1 MTEFK
6 EADLR
11 LLTFI
16 KPVYAGDRLTV
27 HGVVKE
33 MRSEDGAT
41 RVVVNVWCGNQDG
54 EQTAV
59 ASASGRLLE
68 ERR

>member
-1 MTEFK
+1 MTELK

-16 KPVYAGDRLTV
+16 KPV
-27 HGVVKE
+27 
-33 MRSEDGAT
+33 
-41 RVVVNVWCGNQDG
+41 WCESQDG
-54 EQTAV
+54 ERTAV

-68 ERR
+68 EGR